1 MVRRPRFAA
10 RAIWV
15 SGFWGTTFTSKGP
28 VARWLMG
35 SLLKAP
41 SVGHRRQL
49 IYERI
54 FEPEVAQIP
63 HPLRSAERRCRRRS
77 PPAWCR
83 PCHSPGRRARRQSSS
98 QDSPPAAAAAPP
110 SSARAAPPSPEAPS
124 GAPRRSAAPGG
135 VTGRSEEHT
144 SELQSRLHLVCRLL
158 LEKKKKIRI
167 TYHDLYAS
175 PCILLPRPRYY
186 QC

>member
-49 IYERI
+49 ICERI

-63 HPLRSAERRCRRRS
+63 HPLRKEDAGEVIDLMLHDAGVKTLHGPVDRRS
-77 PPAWCR
+77 LRIESPIAQEIGRASCR
-83 PCHSPGRRARRQSSS
+83 ER
-98 QDSPPAAAAAPP
+98 
-110 SSARAAPPSPEAPS
+110 
-124 GAPRRSAAPGG
+124 
-135 VTGRSEEHT
+135 V
-144 SELQSRLHLVCRLL
+144 
-158 LEKKKKIRI
+158 
-167 TYHDLYAS
+167 
-175 PCILLPRPRYY
+175 
-186 QC
+186 

>member
-49 IYERI
+49 ICERI

-63 HPLRSAERRCRRRS
+63 HPLRKEDAVEVIDLMLHDAGVKTLHGPVDRRS
-77 PPAWCR
+77 LR
-83 PCHSPGRRARRQSSS
+83 IESPIAQ
-98 QDSPPAAAAAPP
+98 AAEP
-110 SSARAAPPSPEAPS
+110 RHEA
-124 GAPRRSAAPGG
+124 
-135 VTGRSEEHT
+135 RSEEHT
-144 SELQSRLHLVCRLL
+144 SELQSLRHLVCRLL
-158 LEKKKKIRI
+158 LEKKKKKIQINR
-167 TYHDLYAS
+167 L
-175 PCILLPRPRYY
+175 
-186 QC
+186 

>member
-49 IYERI
+49 ICERI

-63 HPLRSAERRCRRRS
+63 HPLRKEDAVKVIDLMLHDAGVKTLQDRKSTRLN
-77 PPAWCR
+77 
-83 PCHSPGRRARRQSSS
+83 SSNVS
-98 QDSPPAAAAAPP
+98 
-110 SSARAAPPSPEAPS
+110 
-124 GAPRRSAAPGG
+124 
-135 VTGRSEEHT
+135 
-144 SELQSRLHLVCRLL
+144 
-158 LEKKKKIRI
+158 
-167 TYHDLYAS
+167 
-175 PCILLPRPRYY
+175 
-186 QC
+186 